1 MIKTVADIV
10 GAEIK
15 MHHGATKQAPTVTG
29 RYPYLET
36 KDNQIFD
43 SEAIAQHIAR
53 YNPQAGLNG

>member
-15 MHHGATKQAPTVTG
+15 IHHGATKQAPTVTG

-43 SEAIAQHIAR
+43 SEAIA
-53 YNPQAGLNG
+53 